1 MSNFLRSGVGKRLR
15 GNGGIGRQDPGEPRP
30 VSYDICKCMFFK
42 SLQRLLG
49 PVVACYV
56 HSSFVQQSREEN
68 MELRKGSSVFGSVA
82 VLAMTLAM
90 GVLGRAQDQT
100 QEPSRE
106 PATQAQD
113 QQRQKADGER
123 HGLPVETYAVAPG
136 TKFLVRLEDELGT
149 KGTQEN
155 AKFKVETLEALEAGK
170 GLYLPPGAEIHGHI
184 SHVEP
189 AGVGGGGGEPGSSR
203 ARGLKDGGA

>member
-1 MSNFLRSGVGKRLR
+1 
-15 GNGGIGRQDPGEPRP
+15 
-30 VSYDICKCMFFK
+30 
-42 SLQRLLG
+42 
-49 PVVACYV
+49 
-56 HSSFVQQSREEN
+56 
-68 MELRKGSSVFGSVA
+68 MELRKRSSVFGSVA

-123 HGLPVETYAVAPG
+123 HGLPVETYAVAQG

-149 KGTQEN
+149 KSTQEN
-155 AKFKVETLEALEAGK
+155 AKLKGRAGK
-170 GLYLPPGAEIHGHI
+170 PGEQ
-184 SHVEP
+184 
-189 AGVGGGGGEPGSSR
+189 
-203 ARGLKDGGA
+203 GA

>member
-30 VSYDICKCMFFK
+30 VAYDTSKCMFFK
-42 SLQRLLG
+42 SLQRVRGQVL
-49 PVVACYV
+49 ACYV

-68 MELRKGSSVFGSVA
+68 MELRKRSSVFGSVA

-106 PATQAQD
+106 PATQVQD

-136 TKFLVRLEDELGT
+136 TKCLVRLEDELGT

-155 AKFKVETLEALEAGK
+155 PKFKGKTLEPLK
-170 GLYLPPGAEIHGHI
+170 R
-184 SHVEP
+184 
-189 AGVGGGGGEPGSSR
+189 SSR
-203 ARGLKDGGA
+203 